1 MTVGDHL
8 LHPNYMRLFPRGEIT
23 VLSVADSK
31 HYTASTSCFGIDEDL
46 RIRLWNDYRKLAQK
60 QTELYQKGKCSKEE
74 LQARY
79 YIYIMSRD
87 IQTVDCDCPL
97 ESPSYVDRQQVF
109 AKDLDPICMLA
120 LSNAYVAMCAD
131 TTFKDKGRKEN
142 VLELLAWYASRSGF
156 GELYSYDAYANFI
169 PFDTS
174 VFNGHIR
181 KLSYDFN
188 VRNAKPVKV
197 EIIKK

>member
-1 MTVGDHL
+1 MKKVHDPTKDGMTVGDHL

-109 AKDLDPICMLA
+109 AKDLDPICIGRTCAVTSSRMSFIMGRPREARRNGRVLLTNMLERGMLTGPSLVRNRPRTSGPTRTSASSTFA
-120 LSNAYVAMCAD
+120 LSV
-131 TTFKDKGRKEN
+131 
-142 VLELLAWYASRSGF
+142 
-156 GELYSYDAYANFI
+156 
-169 PFDTS
+169 
-174 VFNGHIR
+174 
-181 KLSYDFN
+181 
-188 VRNAKPVKV
+188 
-197 EIIKK
+197 